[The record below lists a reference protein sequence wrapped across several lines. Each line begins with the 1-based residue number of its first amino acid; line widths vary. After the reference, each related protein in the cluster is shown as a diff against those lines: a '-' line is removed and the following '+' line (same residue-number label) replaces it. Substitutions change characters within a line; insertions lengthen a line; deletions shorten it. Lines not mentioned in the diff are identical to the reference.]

1 MLNGLMV
8 SLQSGWTRCRHAL
21 MRVEPPPET
30 SGSEPNE
37 KPLSAL
43 PRDELIVLIWPWDD
57 DAQNRLTVND
67 SLEQPFHRRLRP
79 PEVVSSFGK
88 QCITP

>member
-8 SLQSGWTRCRHAL
+8 SLQNGWTRCRHAL
-21 MRVEPPPET
+21 TRVEASPET
-30 SGSEPNE
+30 SGSEPKE
-37 KPLSAL
+37 KPLSDL
-43 PRDELIVLIWPWDD
+43 SRDELIVLIWPWDD
-57 DAQNRLTVND
+57 DAVNRLTVND
-67 SLEQPFHRRLRP
+67 SLEQAFHRRLRP